1 MTPIRLGTRGS
12 PLAIIQ
18 AQEARDRLM
27 AAHAELRAPG
37 AVEIVPITTAGDKV
51 QDRALAEVGGK
62 GLFTKE
68 IERWLI
74 DGRIDM
80 AVHSMKD
87 VPTHLGDEFALPCI
101 LPRADPRDALL
112 GAASIAALPKGAVVG
127 SASTRRQ
134 AQLLHARP
142 DLKVVLF
149 RGNVNTRLRKLNEG
163 VAAATVLARA
173 GLDRLNMA
181 DVGATLAPE
190 EMLPSAAQGAIGIQ
204 IRADDSR
211 ARGFLV
217 AIDHASSHAEVAC
230 ERALL
235 ASLDGSCRTPI
246 GALAELS
253 GDRLRL
259 RALVA
264 RPDGT
269 GLWRAERTGA
279 RGAAEA
285 MGRDAGEELRRQA
298 DARIF
303 EGPR

>member
-1 MTPIRLGTRGS
+1 MTPLRLGTRGS

-18 AQEARDRLM
+18 TQELRDRLM
-27 AAHAELRAPG
+27 EAHPDLRAPG
-37 AVEIVPITTAGDKV
+37 ALEIVPIATAGDKV

-68 IERWLI
+68 IERWLAE
-74 DGRIDM
+74 GRIDM

-87 VPTHLGDEFALPCI
+87 VPTILSDEFAVPCI

-149 RGNVNTRLRKLNEG
+149 RGNVNTRLRKLSEG
-163 VAAATVLARA
+163 QAAATVLARA
-173 GLDRLNMA
+173 GLDRLAMA
-181 DVGATLAPE
+181 DVGATLTPE
-190 EMLPSAAQGAIGIQ
+190 EMLPSAAQGAIGVE
-204 IRADDSR
+204 IRADDGR
-211 ARGFLV
+211 AGAYLA
-217 AIDHASSHAEVAC
+217 AIDHAPSRAEIEC

-235 ASLDGSCRTPI
+235 GALDGSCRTPI
-246 GALAELS
+246 AALAEWD
-253 GDRLRL
+253 GAVLRL

-269 GLWRAERTGA
+269 ALWRAER
-279 RGAAEA
+279 RGPRADAAA
-285 MGRDAGEELRRQA
+285 MGRDAGAELRGRA
-298 DARIF
+298 DAGIF